1 MVTFYICKKKLFLK
15 LTLGVFAL
23 GFTKRQTKKSCQTFG
38 LLFEVKL
45 FQRSLAFSPSGQNP

>member
-1 MVTFYICKKKLFLK
+1 MFLK
-15 LTLGVFAL
+15 LTFGVFAL